1 MISHWEPEALVTVSN
16 PYSCH
21 LVGLAI
27 RKQQPGIRWL
37 ADIGDPFSL
46 EEAPAV
52 NNRAL
57 FSERNRRLEQQVFE
71 QANVVSVTT
80 EATARAYAAAIPSTR
95 KAIVIPPL
103 VDSEIGPPP
112 VEVKSDGVKRLVFC
126 GRLYSQLRGP
136 GPLLAAFGRF
146 VEQHPVPRW
155 ELHLYGEVEECRH
168 ELTAFQGS
176 LGGRLV
182 VHGPVPRHEALAAMQ
197 QADVLLNL
205 GNDNRCQLPSKV
217 VEYASLGK
225 PILNVAVRRD
235 DTSAEFLANYPAAL
249 CVEGSIAQERSR
261 DFDRLCQ
268 FLQNLPPSPEQA
280 VLTRFLAPHRVEAVA
295 ERYLELLADRQK
307 PAMAA
312 HHFSHSMAAG
322 EGR

>member
-1 MISHWEPEALVTVSN
+1 MRILVVSERFWPRTDPRAIRWGAICRRWGTLGHEVRVICGPARDAMGCMPRVEIHRVGWGGILAAKPTATVPSSRRTAGVDWRMWAWGTARRVRDATWKRLWWPDYACLWQRQALACAQSMISHWEPEALVTVSN

-168 ELTAFQGS
+168 
-176 LGGRLV
+176 
-182 VHGPVPRHEALAAMQ
+182 
-197 QADVLLNL
+197 
-205 GNDNRCQLPSKV
+205 
-217 VEYASLGK
+217 
-225 PILNVAVRRD
+225 
-235 DTSAEFLANYPAAL
+235 
-249 CVEGSIAQERSR
+249 
-261 DFDRLCQ
+261 
-268 FLQNLPPSPEQA
+268 
-280 VLTRFLAPHRVEAVA
+280 
-295 ERYLELLADRQK
+295 
-307 PAMAA
+307 
-312 HHFSHSMAAG
+312 
-322 EGR
+322 